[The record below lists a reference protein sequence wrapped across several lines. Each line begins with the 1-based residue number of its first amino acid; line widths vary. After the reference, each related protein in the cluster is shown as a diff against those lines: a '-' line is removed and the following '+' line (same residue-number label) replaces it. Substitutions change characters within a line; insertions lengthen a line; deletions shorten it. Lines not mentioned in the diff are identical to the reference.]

1 MPIFRNWGVRK
12 SNSLRTLALAACA
25 ILPLVS
31 AACARA
37 DESPRAL
44 PAPVLDN
51 SHTGATETAVLSGGC
66 FWGMQGVFEHV
77 KGVRQVLAGY
87 SGGQKNT
94 AQYEQVST
102 GDTGHAESVQITFD
116 PKQVTYGQILK
127 VYFSVASDP
136 TELNRQGPD
145 SGTQYRSDIFAAN
158 DAQKRIADAYITQ
171 LEKAHA
177 FASPIVTRVDR
188 LTAFYPAEG
197 YHQDY
202 LIHNPDSLY
211 IVINDLPKIGNLK
224 RIYPALYNDRPVM
237 VASLHS

>member
-12 SNSLRTLALAACA
+12 SNSLKTVALAACA
-25 ILPLVS
+25 VLPLLS

-51 SHTGATETAVLSGGC
+51 SRMGATETAVLSGGC

-94 AQYEQVST
+94 AEYDQVST
-102 GDTGHAESVQITFD
+102 GETGHAESVQIVFD
-116 PKQVTYGQILK
+116 PKQVTYGQILR

-145 SGTQYRSDIFAAN
+145 SGTQYRSDIFTAN
-158 DAQKRIADAYITQ
+158 DAQKRIADAYIAQ
-171 LEKAHA
+171 LEKAHL
-177 FASPIVTRVDR
+177 FASPIITRVDR

-211 IVINDLPKIGNLK
+211 IQINDQPKIANLK
-224 RIYPALYNDRPVM
+224 RIYPDLYNDKPVM
-237 VASLHS
+237 VASLHT